1 MMLVLRDMRLSFE
14 IHILVL
20 DAPLALV
27 VDEATTAASA
37 PLAAKV
43 RLLGVAAGLG
53 LANAAADT
61 EQDGRDEEAC
71 EGAPGEAVSVGT
83 NASLLAGRAE
93 VVAADDGPG
102 TVEMLESCGR
112 HVRTDLNIRHER
124 CSESLEEKGNGCV
137 KTGKVGTETEAQG
150 ESAGEEGDD
159 GEEQGDDVEG
169 KHEPAQV
176 EELVGA
182 DELFGNVVFGA
193 EVARRVEGQS
203 SLSVTAE
210 SILAAVCATESEESP
225 AGRVAELLATR
236 DAIGG
241 GLQEIGVSH
250 WGRVDCSG
258 EDDEELEHDA
268 TGKDDQCDQAED
280 RTWRRLLDR
289 RIVCASM
296 DSGLRVMAITAVLW
310 WRVLARR

>member
-1 MMLVLRDMRLSFE
+1 MLDGCERHS
-14 IHILVL
+14 
-20 DAPLALV
+20 
-27 VDEATTAASA
+27 
-37 PLAAKV
+37 
-43 RLLGVAAGLG
+43 AAG
-53 LANAAADT
+53 
-61 EQDGRDEEAC
+61 
-71 EGAPGEAVSVGT
+71 
-83 NASLLAGRAE
+83 
-93 VVAADDGPG
+93 
-102 TVEMLESCGR
+102 
-112 HVRTDLNIRHER
+112 LNIRHER
-124 CSESLEEKGNGCV
+124 CSEGLEEEGNGCV
-137 KTGKVGTETEAQG
+137 KTSKVGAETGEQG
-150 ESAGEEGDD
+150 ESAGEESDD

-169 KHEPAQV
+169 KHESAQV

-182 DELFGNVVFGA
+182 NELLGNVVLGA

-210 SILAAVCATESEESP
+210 RILAAVCAAESEESP

-241 GLQEIGVSH
+241 GLQEIGVSDR
-250 WGRVDCSG
+250 GCVDSSR

-268 TGKDDQCDQAED
+268 AGKDDHGDQAED